1 MRGEDGRVALLGGGE
16 LMGLALGTEGDGGF
30 HSFFRGGSNAVV
42 VVSHYSINYKLILS
56 YNQK

>member
-1 MRGEDGRVALLGGGE
+1 
-16 LMGLALGTEGDGGF
+16 MGLALGTEGDGGF